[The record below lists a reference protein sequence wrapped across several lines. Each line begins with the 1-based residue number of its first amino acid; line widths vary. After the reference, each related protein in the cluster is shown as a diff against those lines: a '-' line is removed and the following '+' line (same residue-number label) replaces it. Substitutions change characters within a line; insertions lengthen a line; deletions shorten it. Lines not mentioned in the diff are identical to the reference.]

1 MLQTTAIANK
11 AQPPLLTRWILD
23 PGSNCYVI
31 NTKGSNWTTIK
42 KGEST
47 DYVYAGGVL
56 A

>member
-1 MLQTTAIANK
+1 LILRTC
-11 AQPPLLTRWILD
+11 LLKRYLSI
-23 PGSNCYVI
+23 
-31 NTKGSNWTTIK
+31 IK